1 MYNINLSLFRKLH
14 NMRRSLLCL
23 GFATA
28 AAVTAQ
34 SASASCTYQIDN
46 EWSNGFVA
54 SIIIKNDTNSAV
66 NGWSVNWQYSG
77 NRVTGTWNANLS
89 GTNPYTATNVAW
101 NGNLAAG
108 QSISFGFQGTK
119 NGGTAERPVVNGSLC
134 GSATSSSI
142 SSVPVSSAPRSS
154 SSSSQISSVISSIRS
169 SSSSVVSSI
178 ASSVRS
184 SSSVAVSSSSIP
196 RSSSSVASSVAAN
209 ACPSQVENAYQMYAA
224 KIPATVQAEDF
235 DPAGYSDGGTTNE
248 GGAYRTD
255 TGVDI
260 KSITNGNAVGWMTA
274 GEWLE
279 YTVYVETE
287 GDYDV
292 TIRSGAVGTGR
303 TFKISQCN
311 TTLIESFQV
320 PNVSTW
326 GEFKTYSAGK
336 VRLKPGYQ
344 KIRVTV
350 GTTDYADLDWIHI
363 GPYSGTID
371 NGTENPP
378 TDATRSEGCGK
389 SRTLQNGRIN
399 LSVNGTNRSYILRVP
414 ENYNNANAYRF
425 VVGYHWLNGNANQVA
440 SGGNGGSTDK
450 PFYGMWDL
458 AQNSTIFVAPEG
470 IDSGW
475 ANSNGRD
482 IAFTDA
488 LVNQVQS
495 NLCIDKSRIF
505 ATGFSYGAAMSNA
518 VACSRANVFRGVA
531 LYAGAQL
538 SGCDGGHSPIPFFA
552 AHGISD
558 SVLNIS
564 QGRSVRDRY
573 VRNNGCT
580 AQNPLEPSRGSGT
593 HICTSYQGCT
603 TGYPVR
609 WCAFDGDHYPTQKDA
624 GQSES
629 WIPREAWQF
638 ISQF

>member
-1 MYNINLSLFRKLH
+1 
-14 NMRRSLLCL
+14 MRRSLLCL
-23 GFATA
+23 GFAATA
-28 AAVTAQ
+28 VATSQ
-34 SASASCTYQIDN
+34 SSSASCTYQIDN
-46 EWSNGFVA
+46 EWSSGFVA

-66 NGWSVNWQYSG
+66 NGWSVNWQYSA
-77 NRVTGTWNANLS
+77 NRITGAWNTNLS
-89 GTNPYTATNVAW
+89 GTNPYTATNVGW

-108 QSISFGFQGTK
+108 QSISFGFQGNK
-119 NGGTAERPVVNGSLC
+119 NGSTTERPTINGTLC
-134 GSATSSSI
+134 SSATSS
-142 SSVPVSSAPRSS
+142 VSSAPRSS
-154 SSSSQISSVISSIRS
+154 SSSQISSSSVRSSSSLSSVISS
-169 SSSSVVSSI
+169 V
-178 ASSVRS
+178 ASSLLS
-184 SSSVAVSSSSIP
+184 SSSVAVSSSV

-209 ACPSQVENAYQMYAA
+209 VCPSKIENAYQMYAA
-224 KIPATVQAEDF
+224 KIPATIQAEDF
-235 DPAGYSDGGTTNE
+235 DPAGYSDSGTTNE

-260 KSITNGNAVGWMTA
+260 KTITSGNAVGWMTA

-279 YTVYVETE
+279 YTVFVETE

-303 TFKISQCN
+303 TFKISQCD
-311 TTLIESFQV
+311 TTLINSFQV

-326 GEFKTYSAGK
+326 GEFKTLSAGK

-344 KIRVTV
+344 KIRVTM

-371 NGTENPP
+371 EENPP
-378 TDATRSEGCGK
+378 TDAIRSEGCGK

-399 LSVNGTNRSYILRVP
+399 LSVNGVNRSYILRVP
-414 ENYNNANAYRF
+414 ENYNNANAYKF

-450 PFYGMWDL
+450 PFYGLWDL

-488 LVNQVQS
+488 LVSQVQS

-518 VACSRANVFRGVA
+518 VACARANVFRAVA

-538 SGCDGGHSPIPFFA
+538 SGCDGGTSPIPFFA

-573 VRNNGCT
+573 VRNNACT

-603 TGYPVR
+603 SGYPVR

-638 ISQF
+638 FNQF